1 MSHLK
6 IAALVSGL
14 VLSTGFLA
22 GPAFAVCAEGTPNC
36 QRLDE
41 GHIRAGAFVQNDLKN
56 HGEIDCKGGG
66 LCGHDSGGSPSPLA
80 RTGTSSGP
88 IQTGN
93 RR

>member
-6 IAALVSGL
+6 IAVLVSGL
-14 VLSTGFLA
+14 VLSTGLLA

-36 QRLDE
+36 LKLDE

-56 HGEIDCKGGG
+56 HGEIDCKGNG
-66 LCGHDSGGSPSPLA
+66 LCGHDSGGNPSPLA
-80 RTGTSSGP
+80 RTSSASRP
-88 IQTGN
+88 QHTGI